1 IYMTDISKGRIL
13 HAIKNGAR
21 FFNEIEFAT
30 KASPTLINR
39 NLAELE
45 KEGLIAVELDRSTGR
60 RRPRYKLNE
69 AKKEEIEKLI
79 NSYIEYEK
87 REVKEKIEFI
97 LKLMTL
103 EEKRELI
110 KVLERGVKY
119 GVGGDNGKNSL

>member
-1 IYMTDISKGRIL
+1 MTDISKGRIL

-97 LKLMTL
+97 L
-103 EEKRELI
+103 
-110 KVLERGVKY
+110 
-119 GVGGDNGKNSL
+119 